1 MRRENE
7 KLIIDGNAIYEL
19 DLECVRKKQENR
31 KEMAGVWSSQ
41 KKEGSPQTIPGIKD
55 NLQER
60 VSTQSVVEKET
71 RKRKN
76 AFRIC
81 LKKGTGENSRCPDFL
96 KRTEKTALFHMWETQ
111 ISSRSHSPIH
121 RREAEG

>member
-1 MRRENE
+1 
-7 KLIIDGNAIYEL
+7 
-19 DLECVRKKQENR
+19 
-31 KEMAGVWSSQ
+31 MAGVWSSQ

-76 AFRIC
+76 AFKIC
-81 LKKGTGENSRCPDFL
+81 LKKGTGE
-96 KRTEKTALFHMWETQ
+96 KKTALFHMWETQ

>member
-1 MRRENE
+1 MCAKE
-7 KLIIDGNAIYEL
+7 A
-19 DLECVRKKQENR
+19 RKTGR
-31 KEMAGVWSSQ
+31 KWQVCGQ

-81 LKKGTGENSRCPDFL
+81 LKKGTGENSRCPDFF
-96 KRTEKTALFHMWETQ
+96 EKD
-111 ISSRSHSPIH
+111 
-121 RREAEG
+121 

>member
-1 MRRENE
+1 
-7 KLIIDGNAIYEL
+7 
-19 DLECVRKKQENR
+19 
-31 KEMAGVWSSQ
+31 MAGVWSSQ
-41 KKEGSPQTIPGIKD
+41 KKEGSPQTIPGIKS

-60 VSTQSVVEKET
+60 VPAQSVIEKET

-111 ISSRSHSPIH
+111 ISSRSHFPIH

>member
-1 MRRENE
+1 MCGAVRR
-7 KLIIDGNAIYEL
+7 KKA
-19 DLECVRKKQENR
+19 VRKPYRGLK
-31 KEMAGVWSSQ
+31 S
-41 KKEGSPQTIPGIKD
+41 

-81 LKKGTGENSRCPDFL
+81 LKKGTGENSRCPDFF
-96 KRTEKTALFHMWETQ
+96 EKD
-111 ISSRSHSPIH
+111 
-121 RREAEG
+121 